1 MKYARIFAVH
11 FEDAFEQR
19 AKSFVFFLMS
29 FINPLV
35 ALLFWQGAFQKN
47 SIIGGWTQPEIQSY
61 YLLLMVAQAMLIAHV
76 EYPVAHYDIKE
87 GNMASQ
93 LLKPERYIVLKFF
106 LEVPWRLTQGA
117 FAITAIMLITFF
129 TARPLTVAPDMIFF
143 ALVSALLGFF
153 VGFVFKMA
161 IGLIAFFITDI
172 SAILEL
178 NDMMLLLL
186 SGILMPVILLP
197 DSIANI
203 SAFTPFPYIV
213 YWPIAILIGKASL
226 DQTMSSIGIQIIW
239 IIGLYIVYKL
249 LWKYGVRKYSG
260 VGQ

>member
-11 FEDAFEQR
+11 FEDAFAQR

-47 SIIGGWTQPEIQSY
+47 SVIGGWTQPEIQSY
-61 YLLLMVAQAMLIAHV
+61 YLLLMVSQALLIAHV
-76 EYPVAHYDIKE
+76 EYPVAYYDIKE
-87 GNMASQ
+87 GNIASQ

-117 FAITAIMLITFF
+117 FAIIAILLITSFA
-129 TARPLTVAPDMIFF
+129 ARPLTVAPDMVVL
-143 ALVSALLGFF
+143 ALISAFLGFF
-153 VGFVFKMA
+153 VGFVFKMMLG
-161 IGLIAFFITDI
+161 ILGFFITDI

-178 NDMMLLLL
+178 NDMTLLML
-186 SGILMPVILLP
+186 SGILMPVELMP
-197 DSIANI
+197 KWAAAI

-213 YWPIAILIGKASL
+213 YWPIAIILGKA
-226 DQTMSSIGIQIIW
+226 DMSRALESMMIQITW
-239 IIGLYIVYKL
+239 IIGLYILYKI